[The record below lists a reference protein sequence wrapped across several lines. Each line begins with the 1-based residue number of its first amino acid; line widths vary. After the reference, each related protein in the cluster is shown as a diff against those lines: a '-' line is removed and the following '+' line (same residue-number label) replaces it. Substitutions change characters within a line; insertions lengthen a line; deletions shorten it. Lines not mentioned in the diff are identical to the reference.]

1 MLTRA
6 NRIAEALPC
15 LEQAIAL
22 APEDLHLRNNHAA
35 TLVRLHRFREARDEL
50 EALIEA
56 HGPHAGLLCNLS
68 NALVSLGCQEAGAA
82 VARRAI
88 ALEPT
93 SNLAWRSLCNALPY
107 CDGIRGETLLDALI
121 QAGKTLPRRP
131 HPEWPNVT
139 DPGRPLKIGLLSPAL
154 KTHPVGWLTVAGF
167 ENLDPGAFALHG
179 LAPIYPTDTFHRRF
193 QAIAAGWHPLDRMS
207 PDNAVDH
214 VRALGLDIVI
224 DLGGYGDQGL
234 MALCAHRLAP
244 VQVKW
249 VGSQNHSSGL
259 AEMDWFISDRW
270 ETPAHLAP
278 FYSERLLRL
287 PDGYVCYSP
296 PAYAPDVAALPASR
310 HGHVTFGCFNNL
322 AKITEATIATW
333 SAVLAGVPG
342 AKLVVKCHQMA
353 DAETAT
359 RLRTRFAAHGIDPA
373 RLDLRAGSPHRN
385 LLTQYGDID
394 IVLDPFPYN
403 GGLTTCEAL
412 WMGVP
417 VLTLPGEIF
426 ASRHSASHL
435 SNVGLVDWIARDTAD
450 YVAIAIAKARDLAA
464 LTALRS
470 GMRPRMK
477 ASPLCDAPRFGRHL
491 GTALRDI
498 WRDWCARQ
506 S

>member
-1 MLTRA
+1 M
-6 NRIAEALPC
+6 
-15 LEQAIAL
+15 
-22 APEDLHLRNNHAA
+22 
-35 TLVRLHRFREARDEL
+35 
-50 EALIEA
+50 
-56 HGPHAGLLCNLS
+56 
-68 NALVSLGCQEAGAA
+68 
-82 VARRAI
+82 
-88 ALEPT
+88 
-93 SNLAWRSLCNALPY
+93 
-107 CDGIRGETLLDALI
+107 
-121 QAGKTLPRRP
+121 
-131 HPEWPNVT
+131 
-139 DPGRPLKIGLLSPAL
+139 
-154 KTHPVGWLTVAGF
+154 
-167 ENLDPGAFALHG
+167 
-179 LAPIYPTDTFHRRF
+179 
-193 QAIAAGWHPLDRMS
+193 
-207 PDNAVDH
+207 
-214 VRALGLDIVI
+214 
-224 DLGGYGDQGL
+224 
-234 MALCAHRLAP
+234 
-244 VQVKW
+244 
-249 VGSQNHSSGL
+249 
-259 AEMDWFISDRW
+259 
-270 ETPAHLAP
+270 
-278 FYSERLLRL
+278 
-287 PDGYVCYSP
+287 
-296 PAYAPDVAALPASR
+296 AALPASR
-310 HGHVTFGCFNNL
+310 QGHVTFGCFNNL

-464 LTALRS
+464 LAALRS